1 MLNNIL
7 KTRIKNIIFISSFS
21 VYGNTKKANEKK
33 DIKKKI

>member
-21 VYGNTKKANEKK
+21 VYGNTKKQMKK
-33 DIKKKI
+33 RY